1 MCALAWPGELIVE
14 HTSQFR
20 ADRHPSE
27 SYEDILERDTRAV
40 PDHLRQGP
48 LRELGDEGVPVT
60 NYFDPMH
67 FQKEVRHVWLKVWQ
81 WACREE
87 DIPEPNDVF
96 IYENIGKSILIARQR
111 DGSIKAFY
119 NSCLHRGRTL
129 VDKPG
134 HKIDFR
140 CKYHGMSWYCDG
152 RFRANPID
160 WDFPQFDKQDMSLPE
175 LRVETWGGFV
185 FINFDPGAKP
195 LMDTLQPLAD
205 HFDRYDFANRCKAA
219 HVSKVV
225 PCNWKVMAE
234 AFMES
239 HHTVATHPQLAPF
252 LGDVNSQYDALSD
265 HVTRQFTATGVVS
278 PILADRKFGDM
289 DILKAMEA
297 AGGSHVSGGASA
309 KEGGVAAK
317 KPTNSARDT
326 PGAPNELEAGVTARM
341 YASEITRKSLAAE
354 DGWDYSGVSD
364 AEMLD
369 ALLYNVFPHM
379 NFWAGYAP
387 NVVYRWRP
395 NGLDP
400 DTSIMDVIILKRVPK
415 DGPRP
420 KPVAEHRLSLD
431 EDWSSSPMLGALGP
445 VFEQDMENL
454 PHVQTGLKSSGTGVV
469 NFALYSEMRIR
480 LMHVMIGRMI
490 SEGQARTGA

>member
-1 MCALAWPGELIVE
+1 MDEQPA
-14 HTSQFR
+14 FR
-20 ADRHPSE
+20 SDRHPSE
-27 SYEDILERDTRAV
+27 SYEDILERDTRAI

-48 LRELGDEGVPVT
+48 TRDLGDEGIPVT
-60 NYFDPMH
+60 DYFDPAH
-67 FQKEVRHVWLKVWQ
+67 FAKEVRHMWLKVWQ

-87 DIPEPNDVF
+87 DIPNPGDTFV
-96 IYENIGKSILIARQR
+96 YENVGKSLIVTRQQ

-129 VDKPG
+129 VDKSG
-134 HKIDFR
+134 HKLDFR
-140 CKYHGMSWYCDG
+140 CKYHGFAWHCSG
-152 RFRANPID
+152 AFKHNPIG
-160 WDFPQFDKQDMSLPE
+160 WDFPQLNRMDTNLPE
-175 LRVETWGGFV
+175 VRVETWGGFV
-185 FINFDPGAKP
+185 FINFDPAAAP

-205 HFDRYDFANRCKAA
+205 HFDRYDLANRYKAA

-239 HHTVATHPQLAPF
+239 HHTIVTHPQLAPF

-278 PILADRKFGDM
+278 PMLADRKLD
-289 DILKAMEA
+289 DIAILKAMEA
-297 AGGSHVSGGASA
+297 AGGSHVSGGQGGT
-309 KEGGVAAK
+309 EGAARPKPVAR
-317 KPTNSARDT
+317 ARDT
-326 PGAPNELEAGVTARM
+326 GKAPNKLEEGVTARI
-341 YASEITRKSLAAE
+341 YTCELTRKALAAE

-364 AEMLD
+364 AEIID

-379 NFWAGYAP
+379 SFWAGYAP
-387 NVVYRWRP
+387 TIIYRWRP
-395 NGLDP
+395 NGMDP

-420 KPVAEHRLSLD
+420 KPVEEHRLTLD

-454 PHVQTGLKSSGTGVV
+454 PQVQNGLKSSGSGVV
-469 NFALYSEMRIR
+469 HFGLYSEMRIR
-480 LMHVMIGRMI
+480 LLHKMIAQMI
-490 SEGQARTGA
+490 AIGEARTGV